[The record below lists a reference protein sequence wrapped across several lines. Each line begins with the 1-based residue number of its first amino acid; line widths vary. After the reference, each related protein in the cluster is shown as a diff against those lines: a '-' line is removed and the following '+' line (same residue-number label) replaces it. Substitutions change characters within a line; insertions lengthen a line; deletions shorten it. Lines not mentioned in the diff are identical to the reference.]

1 MDIQLRPIEE
11 SDREFLWGLHRAA
24 LKPYIEQTW
33 GWDEDFQRRYFME
46 HYPPFASQ
54 IIVRGGQDL
63 GVLSVDESG
72 REVILRN
79 IEVLPEFQGMG
90 IGSQVIGEILARAAE
105 CGKAV
110 SLRVLKVNPARNL
123 YLRLGFSVIGE
134 TETHFWM
141 RKEGHAAE
149 FLPARWETRRCFL
162 TEITP
167 DAEEMLTTMFSENPE
182 LLEQYRPGVL
192 PQEAAADIAVQ
203 RPLPPGG
210 VIWRDRAYLVRE
222 LESRET
228 CGFVVLYFGYPT
240 PETVYIRS
248 MYLRPYCRGTGMGRQ
263 LLSALEE
270 QALALGFREAR
281 VMVGLKDWS
290 ALRFWTGCGFGRIAR
305 LKDAPEGEN
314 GLANVELMKT
324 LAVPAE
330 K

>member
-1 MDIQLRPIEE
+1 MFSVMKRFVHIL
-11 SDREFLWGLHRAA
+11 A
-24 LKPYIEQTW
+24 L
-33 GWDEDFQRRYFME
+33 
-46 HYPPFASQ
+46 
-54 IIVRGGQDL
+54 
-63 GVLSVDESG
+63 
-72 REVILRN
+72 
-79 IEVLPEFQGMG
+79 VLPALQLFGMLTSVQAQDWERVTDLRGQWKFMLGDDAAWSEARFDDAGWGRIFVPSSWEDEGYPGYDGFAWFRTTFTVPAGMNFQ
-90 IGSQVIGEILARAAE
+90 
-105 CGKAV
+105 
-110 SLRVLKVNPARNL
+110 PL

-263 LLSALEE
+263 LLAALEE

-305 LKDAPEGEN
+305 LKDAPESEN

-324 LAVPAE
+324 LTVPAE